1 MNPQANFLLHKA
13 LDYLNS
19 SNLSSADLY
28 LKQALRLQPNN
39 PHILR
44 LLGVIAAQKNDHQEA
59 LNYFNSSIKILPKN
73 ALTLSNIGNIFLA
86 TKNYSMA
93 MENYDKALQLDPK
106 YDEAWSNRG
115 NLLYELAQY
124 EDALKNHHQA
134 LSLNPNNS
142 DAWTNAGNALN
153 ELKRYEEAL
162 VYHEKALTLKS
173 NGCDIWSNKGVTL
186 QRLKRYDEALEHQDK
201 ALSLDPSYAKGWY
214 NKAVTL
220 HQLKRCSEAVTC
232 YDQAIALEPENV
244 DAHWNKSL
252 LKLTLG
258 EYAEGWQ
265 LYEWRWKTEFQK
277 STARSYAQPLWLGEQ
292 SLENC
297 TILVFA
303 EQGLGD
309 TIQFCRYITLLSDLG
324 AKVILEAPEAL
335 LKTLESLQ
343 GVNKLIPMG
352 SIPPAFDYYCPLLT
366 LPLAF
371 KTHVATI
378 PNRVPYLKPD
388 PHKAAHWKEVLGT
401 KNRLRVGLVWSGGFR
416 PNQPELWEVNE
427 RRNIPLHQLAQL
439 NLPAVDFYS
448 LQKGEEAKATLLSS
462 ESSGWNGPKLI
473 DYTDQLVDY
482 SDTAALITNLDLVI
496 SVDTSV
502 VHMAG
507 ALGKPVWVLNR
518 FDTDWRWFLDR
529 TDSPWYPSA
538 TIFHQPNPGDWDSVV
553 VKVKE
558 ELKKLTPRVN

>member
-1 MNPQANFLLHKA
+1 MNDIELAKKYFLEGLSFFNINDFINAEEKFKQS
-13 LDYLNS
+13 LCYVPNRVSTLL
-19 SNLSSADLY
+19 NLSSSQIKLKKFDEAKKNIENLITIDGGNCEAFSNLGFIEKEVGSLEEAIKLFDKSLLKNPLY
-28 LKQALRLQPNN
+28 IDAIFNKANALYEIGNYR
-39 PHILR
+39 
-44 LLGVIAAQKNDHQEA
+44 EA
-59 LNYFNSSIKILPKN
+59 LTCYEKSI
-73 ALTLSNIGNIFLA
+73 ALGLNNTEIYL
-86 TKNYSMA
+86 
-93 MENYDKALQLDPK
+93 
-106 YDEAWSNRG
+106 NRG
-115 NLLYELAQY
+115 
-124 EDALKNHHQA
+124 
-134 LSLNPNNS
+134 S
-142 DAWTNAGNALN
+142 
-153 ELKRYEEAL
+153 
-162 VYHEKALTLKS
+162 
-173 NGCDIWSNKGVTL
+173 
-186 QRLKRYDEALEHQDK
+186 
-201 ALSLDPSYAKGWY
+201 
-214 NKAVTL
+214 TL